1 MSRYVDISSSPGE
14 IIRIADRIA
23 ARGGDLVDE
32 VKGIRDDITS
42 HENRGETFP
51 PDKFT
56 EPFLKHYH
64 ENVEG
69 VHGKT
74 VPANLAVQESA
85 AYCGDKLVEIGQSVN
100 KAMTNYEV
108 TDDDSGDSIAKTV

>member
-23 ARGGDLVDE
+23 SRGGELVNE
-32 VKGIRDDITS
+32 VNGIKNDIRS
-42 HENRGETFP
+42 HEDRGETFP
-51 PDKFT
+51 HDDFT
-56 EPFLKHYH
+56 ESFLKHYH
-64 ENVEG
+64 ESVDGVEG
-69 VHGKT
+69 KPL
-74 VPANLAVQESA
+74 PANDAVMESA
-85 AYCGDKLVEIGQSVN
+85 SYCGNKLVEIGQWVN